1 MSTFGMSLR
10 ASAFTF
16 LVCITSALHAQKIEQ
31 PNQAPGY
38 KPIEEAKNNWTSLLG
53 HCGIEE
59 ADFETFCPNLPS
71 WQTASDETS
80 LAYAMQTWEQQHPEE
95 VKEFWARM
103 EEMDCNVGST
113 SLYLSPAI
121 KAAKHPWLEWVLSS
135 RLNREQIHHLAP
147 HAPFFEKV
155 DYAVMEFS
163 IRRWQVL
170 YGHEYEFLINHEA
183 MIAVNP
189 NYTEYLD
196 VNQVPAFMQALP
208 SETKPLALVPSTDEQ
223 SLAEEVALQSWY
235 FIYEPQQFETVYGF
249 YPSFPADF
257 DEEAFRNFAKRTAS
271 TTIDNPNQ

>member
-1 MSTFGMSLR
+1 
-10 ASAFTF
+10 
-16 LVCITSALHAQKIEQ
+16 
-31 PNQAPGY
+31 
-38 KPIEEAKNNWTSLLG
+38 
-53 HCGIEE
+53 
-59 ADFETFCPNLPS
+59 
-71 WQTASDETS
+71 
-80 LAYAMQTWEQQHPEE
+80 MQTWEQQHPEE
-95 VKEFWARM
+95 VKEFWAIM

-170 YGHEYEFLINHEA
+170 YGHEYESLINHEA

-208 SETKPLALVPSTDEQ
+208 SETKPLAVVPSTDEQ

-235 FIYEPQQFETVYGF
+235 FIYEPQQFEAVYGF

>member
-95 VKEFWARM
+95 VKEFWAIM

-113 SLYLSPAI
+113 SLYL
-121 KAAKHPWLEWVLSS
+121 LS
-135 RLNREQIHHLAP
+135 LIH
-147 HAPFFEKV
+147 
-155 DYAVMEFS
+155 
-163 IRRWQVL
+163 I
-170 YGHEYEFLINHEA
+170 
-183 MIAVNP
+183 
-189 NYTEYLD
+189 
-196 VNQVPAFMQALP
+196 
-208 SETKPLALVPSTDEQ
+208 
-223 SLAEEVALQSWY
+223 
-235 FIYEPQQFETVYGF
+235 
-249 YPSFPADF
+249 
-257 DEEAFRNFAKRTAS
+257 
-271 TTIDNPNQ
+271 